1 MMFYD
6 FMITNDFCDF
16 LLGCLDALKD
26 ITVLNLFL
34 GVSSLLLGPTILLS
48 SRKLGKQILIGIST
62 GVAANLIT
70 QGLGSLGTS
79 KSGSSN
85 SGSSNSGS
93 SNSGSQNNNSGG
105 KSTGGDS
112 GGNSTGGDS
121 GKTNSEGKK

>member
-93 SNSGSQNNNSGG
+93 QNNNSGG